1 MFEQNILRIFCQLIL
16 AALFGSLIGLERRQI
31 GKVAGMRTF
40 ALVCVGA
47 ALFTILSYQGLAGAT
62 QVDGTRIESQIVVGI
77 GFIGAGIVMH
87 YHGRVRGLTTAAGI
101 WAAAAVGMA
110 IGFGMY
116 LTSFVATLLILLI
129 LFLLG
134 RFEFKIKKSV
144 K

>member
-31 GKVAGMRTF
+31 GKAAGMRTF
-40 ALVCVGA
+40 ALVWVGA
-47 ALFTILSYQGLAGAT
+47 ALLTILSYQGLAGAT

>member
-31 GKVAGMRTF
+31 GKAAGMRTF

-77 GFIGAGIVMH
+77 GFIGAGISDALSWSSARFD
-87 YHGRVRGLTTAAGI
+87 YRRWDLGGRRGWYGDWFWHVSNFFCGYASYFANFI
-101 WAAAAVGMA
+101 
-110 IGFGMY
+110 
-116 LTSFVATLLILLI
+116 SF
-129 LFLLG
+129 
-134 RFEFKIKKSV
+134 RSV
-144 K
+144 